1 MDSERLV
8 TDVKLPGADR
18 LLPDHLIL
26 EHVWVRLQERAGE
39 RLGSGEDVDS
49 LLVAYVQQQGP
60 QFIERDD
67 AIPLVLGCA
76 VGQISEH
83 QIDWRRDGR

>member
-1 MDSERLV
+1 M
-8 TDVKLPGADR
+8 
-18 LLPDHLIL
+18 
-26 EHVWVRLQERAGE
+26 
-39 RLGSGEDVDS
+39 
-49 LLVAYVQQQGP
+49 AYVQQQGP

-67 AIPLVLGCA
+67 AIPLVLSRA